1 MSYLKENLD
10 ECLFELNETIV
21 FLINLSS
28 DEINHDP
35 ELVNEAVKHI
45 KSLSRLNTIIRE
57 EDPVV

>member
-1 MSYLKENLD
+1 MSYLKENLN

-35 ELVNEAVKHI
+35 ELVHEAVKHI

-57 EDPVV
+57 EEQVV